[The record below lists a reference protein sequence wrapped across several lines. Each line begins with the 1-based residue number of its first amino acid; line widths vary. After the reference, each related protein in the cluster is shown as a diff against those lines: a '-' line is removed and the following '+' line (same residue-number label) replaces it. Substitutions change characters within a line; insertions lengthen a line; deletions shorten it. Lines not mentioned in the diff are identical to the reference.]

1 MSLVHDVVV
10 VLSFTLIGGLIGY
23 VTNVIAI
30 EMLFKPRRPYCIL
43 PGKRVCIQGLIP
55 ARKSALAKRL
65 GEVAAQYAYSDSI
78 RARYK
83 ERLEKE
89 VVNTVR
95 EIVLQRLRR
104 SSIRSTLAEIV
115 VPGLAEL
122 VAKAVSPAIMNL
134 LEEASTRINIAELV
148 EEEFM
153 NLPITELEKI
163 FRQIAG
169 RELRFIELM
178 GFALGALI
186 GLIEGIVALTI

>member
-1 MSLVHDVVV
+1 MGIVHDVVV
-10 VLSFTLIGGLIGY
+10 VLGFALIGGLIGY

-30 EMLFKPRRPYCIL
+30 EMLFKPRRPVCLL
-43 PGKRVCIQGLIP
+43 PGKHLCIQGLIP

-65 GEVAAQYAYSDSI
+65 GDVAARYAYSDSI
-78 RARYK
+78 RARYR
-83 ERLEKE
+83 ERLERE

-95 EIVLQRLRR
+95 ETVLQRLRG
-104 SSIRSTLAEIV
+104 SSIRSALAEMV
-115 VPGLAEL
+115 LPGLAEL
-122 VAKAVSPAIMNL
+122 VAKAVSPVIMSL
-134 LEEASTRINIAELV
+134 LEEASTRINIAEIV

-153 NLPITELEKI
+153 NLPVTELEKI

-186 GLIEGIVALTI
+186 GLVEGIVALTI